1 MWGQGARLYPVC
13 VLTPS
18 SNRTPQPQT
27 EKIAVARDPDLVYLF
42 SKNPLEQA
50 GVSPWLEFVPK
61 RSDEM
66 KFTFMKRLVYL
77 VSGLAG
83 FGLNLAVAGDMPPRG
98 NLLELHSCALYAGG
112 CVVSSEATLEGRYM
126 LRAWNF
132 TSGTFNGT
140 SLSGLGVAVL
150 QSSSD
155 NLAIPESKSGDAV
168 IYLPQGA
175 TRAQLDAL
183 VAWLKSSQPDFHPA
197 TACTRVVPLGFTRS
211 QTGDTFSAGDFISVK
226 ASSFARCQAFACGES
241 LWYQPRSVTSLFTVA
256 EDQGSQITEP
266 LLELKWADAGK
277 RSVFLARFGE
287 PVAAKSLY
295 VTLADLCSSAHNPL

>member
-1 MWGQGARLYPVC
+1 MAWRSAAGLRHSRGPVC

-27 EKIAVARDPDLVYLF
+27 EKIAVARDSDLVYLF

-66 KFTFMKRLVYL
+66 EFTFMKRLVYL

-83 FGLNLAVAGDMPPRG
+83 FGLNLAFAGDMPPRG

-140 SLSGLGVAVL
+140 SL
-150 QSSSD
+150 
-155 NLAIPESKSGDAV
+155 
-168 IYLPQGA
+168 
-175 TRAQLDAL
+175 
-183 VAWLKSSQPDFHPA
+183 
-197 TACTRVVPLGFTRS
+197 
-211 QTGDTFSAGDFISVK
+211 
-226 ASSFARCQAFACGES
+226 
-241 LWYQPRSVTSLFTVA
+241 FTVA

-266 LLELKWADAGK
+266 LLKLKWADAGK